1 MIGQTISHYRVVE
14 KLGGGGMGVVYKAED
29 IKLHRFVALKFLPDD
44 VARDAQALAR
54 FQREAQA
61 ASALNHPNICTVHE
75 IDQQNGRAFIVME
88 YLDGMT
94 LKHRIGNRPIE
105 TDLILPLAFEIA
117 DALDAAHAEGIV
129 HRDIKPANI
138 FVTKRGHAKILDF
151 GLAKVAPKQDSA
163 SGGTET
169 AVTSDQLT
177 SPGAM
182 LGTVAYMSPEQ
193 VKARELDARTDL
205 FSFGSVLYEMAT
217 GKLPF
222 DGSSPGD
229 ICGLIVH
236 QQPVPPSQVNPRL
249 PIGLEHV
256 ICKALEKDRDLRY
269 QHAADIRADLQR
281 LKRDAESG
289 QIALAS
295 SDALPAERTRESRRV
310 VAETSRTSDPSRQ
323 RAALGKRKWSI
334 FLSAAAVLSAVV
346 IAGVSF
352 LRWQS
357 EQPLHQSDRGLS
369 GSSATVTMKPRRS
382 VAVLG
387 FKNLSGRPD
396 EAWLSTALSEMLS
409 TELAV
414 GEKIHTIPGEDIA
427 HAKSDLSIPDA
438 DSLGKET
445 LLKLR
450 QNLGSDYV
458 VLGSYLDLGKE
469 GQGQVRLDL
478 RLQDTAAGETIAT
491 LTKTGTE
498 EQLLAL
504 VSSVGGLLRG
514 TLGISQVTPD
524 DEALI
529 SASLPSNTE
538 ASRSYAEGIAKL
550 RLFDVLGA
558 RDLLEKSVARD
569 PQFALAHSALAQA
582 WSTLGYDH
590 KAQAEAKRAFELSS
604 GLPREQRLWV
614 EGHYDEFIHAD
625 DKAVDAYRTLWDL
638 FPDNLEY
645 GLRLAAAQTQAGKV
659 EALQTITAMRKL
671 PRPLGDDLRIDQA
684 EAKAAE
690 VQGDLKRQQSAA
702 AAASEKA
709 AHQGARFQMAAALYT
724 EGWALHNLGQF
735 QEAARVAEQS
745 EQISRALGDQTGVS
759 RVLTLAGANLMSAGD
774 IEGALKKYQAAL
786 KVARDTGSQSGM
798 STAINDIADVLL
810 QRGDL
815 SGARSMYQQAVQ
827 LFHTVGDKDYE
838 GYALNNLAAVAAQQ
852 GGWSEATNISNHAL
866 RLFREVNDKDGM
878 AYAFNGLASAFEVH
892 GDLAGA
898 RTNYEESLKLGNETG
913 DKGIGAY
920 DAYGL
925 CHIDALAGDLA
936 TAKKQCQDALQTR
949 QEMGDKTAIAE
960 TRSRYA
966 ELLIE
971 EGDTQAAEAQL
982 RQALE
987 QFVVGKLS
995 DDEVEARAILA
1006 NALAA
1011 QGKTAEAQ
1019 AEISR
1024 GLKLA
1029 SNSQNAAGRLKLQ
1042 LSAARQSART
1052 GTIDEAK
1059 NQFHAVR
1066 KAAVRYGFVEHELE
1080 AELALGELEIKS
1092 GNTAAGRSDLASLE
1106 KAASARGFLAISRKA
1121 ASALK

>member
-1 MIGQTISHYRVVE
+1 MIGHTISHYRIVE

-29 IKLHRFVALKFLPDD
+29 TKLHRFVALKFLPDE

-61 ASALNHPNICTVHE
+61 ASGLNHPNICTVHE
-75 IDQQNGRAFIVME
+75 IDQQDSRVFIVME

-94 LKHRIGNRPIE
+94 LKNRIGNRPME
-105 TDLILPLAFEIA
+105 TDVILALAFEIA

-138 FVTKRGHAKILDF
+138 FVTKRSHAKMLDF
-151 GLAKVAPKQDSA
+151 GLAKVTPKQESA
-163 SGGTET
+163 SGETET
-169 AVTSDQLT
+169 AVASDQLT

-193 VKARELDARTDL
+193 VKAKELDARTDL

-236 QQPVPPSQVNPRL
+236 QQPVPPSQVNPRVSL
-249 PIGLEHV
+249 GLERV
-256 ICKALEKDRDLRY
+256 ICKAMEKDRDLRY
-269 QHAADIRADLQR
+269 QHAADMRSDLQR
-281 LKRDAESG
+281 LKRSAESG
-289 QIALAS
+289 QIAVAGS
-295 SDALPAERTRESRRV
+295 EPLPAEYTRESQAIV
-310 VAETSRTSDPSRQ
+310 PETACTSPSSRQ
-323 RAALGKRKWSI
+323 GEVSGKRMWRI
-334 FLSAAAVLSAVV
+334 FPSAAAILSAVA
-346 IAGVSF
+346 IAGVLF

-357 EQPLHQSDRGLS
+357 GRRLPQGSS
-369 GSSATVTMKPRRS
+369 ASSATVTVNPRQS

-427 HAKSDLSIPDA
+427 RAKNDLSIPDA

-469 GQGQVRLDL
+469 GRGQVRLDL

-491 LTKTGTE
+491 LTRTGTE

-514 TLGISQVTPD
+514 TLRISQVTPGD
-524 DEALI
+524 AARV

-538 ASRSYAEGIAKL
+538 AFRYYSEGIAKL
-550 RLFDVLGA
+550 HLFDAVGA
-558 RDLLEKSVARD
+558 RDLLEKAVAKD

-582 WSTLGYDH
+582 WSTLGYDQ
-590 KAQAEAKRAFELSS
+590 KAQAEAKRAFELSAS
-604 GLPREQRLWV
+604 LPREQRLWV
-614 EGHYDEFIHAD
+614 EGHYDEFIHAS
-625 DKAVDAYRTLWDL
+625 DKAVEAYRKLWEL

-645 GLRLAAAQTQAGKV
+645 GLRLAAAQAGAGKV
-659 EALQTITAMRKL
+659 EALQTVAAMRRL
-671 PRPLGDDLRIDQA
+671 PRPLGDDPRIDQA
-684 EAKAAE
+684 EAQAAG
-690 VQGDLKRQQSAA
+690 VQGDFKRQQSAA
-702 AAASEKA
+702 AVAAEKA
-709 AHQGARFQMAAALYT
+709 AQQGARFLMAVALNT
-724 EGWALHNLGQF
+724 EGWALHNLGQL
-735 QEAARVAEQS
+735 QESMRVAEQA
-745 EQISRALGDQTGVS
+745 EQISGALGDQAGVS
-759 RVLTLAGANLMSAGD
+759 RDLTLTGTNLMSAGD
-774 IEGALKKYQAAL
+774 LEGAFQKYQGAL
-786 KVARDTGSQSGM
+786 KVARDTGSKSGM
-798 STAINDIADVLL
+798 STAINDLADVLV

-815 SGARSMYQQAVQ
+815 SGARKMYQQAAE
-827 LFHTVGDKDYE
+827 LFHEVGDKDYE
-838 GYALNNLAAVAAQQ
+838 GYALNNLAAVTIQRGDWAA
-852 GGWSEATNISNHAL
+852 ATDIANHSMQ
-866 RLFREVNDKDGM
+866 LFREVNDKDGI
-878 AYAFNGLASAFEVH
+878 AYAFNGLASALELH
-892 GDLAGA
+892 GDLSGA
-898 RTNYEESLKLGNETG
+898 RTNYEESLKLADQTG
-913 DKGIGAY
+913 DKGLGAY

-925 CHIDALAGDLA
+925 CHIDTLADDLPA
-936 TAKKQCQDALQTR
+936 AKKQCQDALQTR
-949 QEMGDKTAIAE
+949 QEMGDKTTIAE

-971 EGDTQAAEAQL
+971 EGDPQAAEAQL

-987 QFVVGKLS
+987 QVVAGKLY
-995 DDEVEARAILA
+995 DDEIEARAILS

-1011 QGKTAEAQ
+1011 QGKTAAAQ
-1019 AEISR
+1019 SEVSQAQ
-1024 GLKLA
+1024 KLA
-1029 SNSQNAAGRLKLQ
+1029 STSQNAAGRLKLQ
-1042 LSAARQSART
+1042 LAAARQSARA
-1052 GTIDEAK
+1052 GTISEAK
-1059 NQFHAVR
+1059 NQLQAVR

-1080 AELALGELEIKS
+1080 AELDLGELEMKS
-1092 GNTAAGRSDLASLE
+1092 GNTAAGRTDLASLE
-1106 KAASARGFLAISRKA
+1106 KAASARGFLAISLKA